1 MRSAW
6 FEHVR
11 KTREKESRGKKNKIT
26 HREAMKCASVTWA
39 GVKAKL
45 ERSAVRARRK
55 AEREKKKSAKKVVKG
70 IEEEEKTK

>member
-1 MRSAW
+1 
-6 FEHVR
+6 
-11 KTREKESRGKKNKIT
+11 
-26 HREAMKCASVTWA
+26 MKCASVTWA